1 MAISKPSYIISASA
15 LIKGNRCKLAG
26 LQIIT
31 DGTNSV
37 TVAIHDVPDA
47 STSRTDANK
56 AAHWYVAGIDNV
68 GGRDWAHPKLLSYG
82 AYVVLTGTNGKCII
96 DFVFE

>member
-1 MAISKPSYIISASA
+1 MISKPSYVISASG
-15 LIKGNRCKLAG
+15 LIFDVKCKLAS

-31 DGTNSV
+31 DGTNNV
-37 TVAIHDVPDA
+37 TVDIHDVPSA

-56 AAHWYVAGIDNV
+56 AAMWYTPGPDYC

-82 AYVVLTGTNGKCII
+82 CYVVITGTNGKCIL